1 MSKNSYSFSTN
12 SSLDKYTPK
21 FLQHS
26 QNVTNFSRKVNNP
39 IQPAAEDKYPIQ
51 IIQHSQ
57 NSEDECLSD
66 QMLDNGIEAFYT
78 SASSEYDLE
87 EDPMPTNMKMTQEV
101 AQKLAKAEKEKL
113 TERELEKTQR
123 ELEKTQR
130 ELEKTERELEKTQRE
145 LEKTER
151 ELEKTEGLNKFHS
164 KAQQEETL
172 NSELG
177 ILAQENMQS
186 LMRHQGAPGT
196 TIDNKQAQL
205 FSDLHNV
212 IEPHE
217 EQLDQP
223 KESVGCDNTLWTIVE
238 AESNQELSWS
248 SISSPSMR
256 SDVTNLFDDLSDGMA
271 LAGDNH

>member
-1 MSKNSYSFSTN
+1 MSKNSYSFSTS

-39 IQPAAEDKYPIQ
+39 IQPVAEDKYPIQ

-78 SASSEYDLE
+78 SASSEYDSE

-113 TERELEKTQR
+113 TERELEKTQ
-123 ELEKTQR
+123 
-130 ELEKTERELEKTQRE
+130 
-145 LEKTER
+145 R

-196 TIDNKQAQL
+196 TIDNEQAQL

>member
-1 MSKNSYSFSTN
+1 MSKNSYSFSTS

-39 IQPAAEDKYPIQ
+39 IQPVAEDKYPIQ

-130 ELEKTERELEKTQRE
+130 ELEKTQ
-145 LEKTER
+145 R